1 MNGLEG
7 GLSATRMAIFVFDQ
21 GLRSYKQEA
30 FV

>member
-7 GLSATRMAIFVFDQ
+7 GYLAPRMAIFVFDQ

-30 FV
+30 CV